1 MTRPKRHRNE
11 RVILAL
17 IFLGFSLRLPAT
29 PFTVDELMG
38 ALAGNTH
45 ELAIFNEVKYLSIL
59 DEPVASSG
67 ELLFTPPDRLEK
79 RTLKPRVETLVL
91 KRDVIIVEGPIQSQE
106 LSLKDYPEIAGVS
119 ESIRATLA
127 GDRKA
132 LERIYRLDLEGSRDR
147 WTLVLTPLDSRLDRL
162 IDRIRMGGSRGE
174 LLTMEIWQTD
184 GDQSVMHIRK
194 STGS

>member
-1 MTRPKRHRNE
+1 M
-11 RVILAL
+11 ILAL